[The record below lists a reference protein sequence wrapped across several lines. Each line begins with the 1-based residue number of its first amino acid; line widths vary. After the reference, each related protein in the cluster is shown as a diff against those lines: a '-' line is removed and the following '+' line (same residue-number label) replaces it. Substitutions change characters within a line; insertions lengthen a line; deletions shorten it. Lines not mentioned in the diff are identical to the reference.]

1 MSISTST
8 IWSTIFNIVSGMSY
22 THPLGSGHKY
32 VFASFPDTLVED
44 KTAYPIIVI
53 NHVDLTQEEKTYN
66 VMEYVAEVNI
76 DIFTTNSELL
86 DTLTDKVIKEIQS
99 NRDTLEGAGLY
110 RGLVTSSTTSMVV
123 RSGMKVHMRS
133 LKFEFLVG
141 DCI

>member
-1 MSISTST
+1 M
-8 IWSTIFNIVSGMSY
+8 
-22 THPLGSGHKY
+22 
-32 VFASFPDTLVED
+32 
-44 KTAYPIIVI
+44 
-53 NHVDLTQEEKTYN
+53 
-66 VMEYVAEVNI
+66 NI